1 MAKAL
6 LKNGK
11 IALFAPYEDRE
22 LCKQI
27 DGRQPCYEGKRFQHW
42 EYPLRPEV
50 LAAMRRTFPGLT
62 IAPEVT
68 RAVTAVEM
76 REVVVAQMKDTGW
89 EKAQPDESMPLKTKP
104 FQCQVMGFNIGIKLP
119 GTALFMEQGCGKSLT
134 AIAVM
139 GRRFQR
145 GEINR
150 VLIIAPT
157 SVVPVWAKED
167 VGEFAVHANFPY
179 DVQALDGPIEKRI
192 MALESWPEKGGL
204 QVAVTNYEAVWRMEA
219 ELARWDPD
227 MIICDESQRIKTPGA
242 RQSKAVHKLGRLA
255 KYRMILT
262 GTPVTQGPL
271 DLFSA
276 FKFLDPGIFGNS
288 FWAFKARYA
297 VTGGFN
303 GKQVVAYKNL
313 PDLVR
318 KAHSIAFRVTKAD
331 ALDLP
336 EFTDQTLYCKLET
349 KAKNI
354 YEQMKKES
362 VAELS
367 EERIITATNVLSRLL
382 RLSQLTG
389 GYIGDGEGAIE
400 QVSAAK
406 FNLLRETVDDLLEVG
421 KKVVIFARFIP
432 EIHAIVRFLENTNIG
447 HACIMGSVKMEDR
460 GEEVRRFQQDPD
472 CRVFVAQ
479 IQTAGLGI
487 TLTAADTAIFYSL
500 DYSFANLAQAQCRI
514 HRISQ
519 RNFVT
524 YIYLVAENTVDE
536 KILQILKKKKSVA
549 DMVVDGWRDL
559 F

>member
-1 MAKAL
+1 M
-6 LKNGK
+6 
-11 IALFAPYEDRE
+11 ISEWQ
-22 LCKQI
+22 QI
-27 DGRQPCYEGKRFQHW
+27 KS
-42 EYPLRPEV
+42 
-50 LAAMRRTFPGLT
+50 
-62 IAPEVT
+62 
-68 RAVTAVEM
+68 
-76 REVVVAQMKDTGW
+76 VVQ
-89 EKAQPDESMPLKTKP
+89 
-104 FQCQVMGFNIGIKLP
+104 
-119 GTALFMEQGCGKSLT
+119 
-134 AIAVM
+134 IAV
-139 GRRFQR
+139 
-145 GEINR
+145 I
-150 VLIIAPT
+150 
-157 SVVPVWAKED
+157 
-167 VGEFAVHANFPY
+167 
-179 DVQALDGPIEKRI
+179 
-192 MALESWPEKGGL
+192 
-204 QVAVTNYEAVWRMEA
+204 NYESLWRLED
-219 ELARWDPD
+219 EFITWGPD
-227 MIICDESQRIKTPGA
+227 MFILDEIQRIKTPGT
-242 RQSKAVHKLGRLA
+242 RQSKAAYKIASKCR
-255 KYRMILT
+255 YRIGLT

-271 DLFSA
+271 DLFGEYKA
-276 FKFLDPGIFGNS
+276 IDPGIFGNS
-288 FWAFKARYA
+288 FWSFKARYA

-313 PDLVR
+313 PDLVE
-318 KAHSIAFRVTKAD
+318 KAHRIAFRVTKAE

-336 EFTDQTLYCKLET
+336 EFTEQTLYCKLET

-367 EERIITATNVLSRLL
+367 EERTITATNVLSRLL

-389 GYIGDGEGAIE
+389 GFIGDGEGVIE
-400 QVSAAK
+400 QVSTAK
-406 FNLLRETVDDLLEVG
+406 FNLLRDTVDDLLEAG
-421 KKVVIFARFIP
+421 KKIIIFARFIP
-432 EIHAIVRFLENTNIG
+432 EIQAIVRFLGNTNIG

-460 GEEVRRFQQDPD
+460 GEEVRRFQQDQE